1 MPAATQ
7 ILNAQ
12 LELSTRQALSA
23 AAHTEYLLRNTPAR
37 DWPFAHTLI
46 RPIIPSAYYRQMID
60 AFPSDECFLPLNE
73 YHPDRGAVFLTPD
86 REGGTHDLG
95 LLNETQRRFWAG
107 FIEGFSSEPFR
118 SALLGCLGGQ
128 ELVRSHLENTRPMI
142 HLSLDRKGYQI
153 RPHTDVAQKIIT
165 ALFYLP
171 DPDDETL
178 AAYGTSVL
186 AQRGDTSHLD
196 PHDWDRY
203 NTVFTAPFVPNSM
216 FAFRVGSDSWHG
228 VHRVDRPIRRRS
240 IQYFLILD
248 Q

>member
-7 ILNAQ
+7 STNAE
-12 LELSTRQALSA
+12 LEPPRQDASSA
-23 AAHTEYLLRNTPAR
+23 AAHAEYQLRNTPGRA
-37 DWPFAHTLI
+37 WPFAHTLI
-46 RPIIPSAYYRQMID
+46 RPILPSAYYRQMID
-60 AFPSDECFLPLNE
+60 AFPSDECFVPLNE

-86 REGGTHDLG
+86 REDGTHDLG
-95 LLNETQRRFWAG
+95 LLNETQHQFWTG
-107 FIEGFSSEPFR
+107 FIEGFSSEAFR

-128 ELVRSHLENTRPMI
+128 SLIQSHLTTTRSLI

-153 RPHTDVAQKIIT
+153 RPHTDVAKKIIT

-171 DPDDETL
+171 DPDDESL

-186 AQRGDTSHLD
+186 AERANATHLD
-196 PHDWDRY
+196 PHNWDRY
-203 NTVFTAPFVPNSM
+203 NTVFTAPYLPNSM
-216 FAFRVGSDSWHG
+216 FAFRVGSESWHG
-228 VHRVDRPIRRRS
+228 VHPVDRPIRRRS